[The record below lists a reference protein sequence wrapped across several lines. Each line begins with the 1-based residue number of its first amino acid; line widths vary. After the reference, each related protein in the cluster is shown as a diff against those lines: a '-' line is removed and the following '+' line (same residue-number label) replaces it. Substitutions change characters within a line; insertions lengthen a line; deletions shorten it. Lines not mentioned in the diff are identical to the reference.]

1 MKSFDRD
8 DTNGSVGK
16 PCLTD
21 YFGLEVEVLI
31 RLPGCSLVRYES
43 REFIVLSDD
52 LQSMHP
58 AALPPRNN
66 SSA

>member
-16 PCLTD
+16 PYLTN

-31 RLPGCSLVRYES
+31 RFPVCSLVRYES

-52 LQSMHP
+52 LQSIP
-58 AALPPRNN
+58 LGCRSAA
-66 SSA
+66 A